1 MTAWIAASILGPRKG
16 RFYYDEEGKRHAN
29 DFPGHSVAL
38 KVLGVMILWFG
49 WCVSIAFVVLV
60 PSSGWQ
66 PTDTHCSFS

>member
-49 WCVSIAFVVLV
+49 WCVSIASVRSRAISVGNQL
-60 PSSGWQ
+60 
-66 PTDTHCSFS
+66 TTALFS